1 MLSYRLTSAVIGVA
15 LAVIILWLVRRDRL
29 HGPYAVWW
37 VGAAGAVALFGSFP
51 QVFDLLAPGLGISY
65 PPVLALLLALALLL
79 IKILTMDLERSRQE
93 RQIRRLTQRM
103 AMLEVQ
109 TPLLRADRNP
119 SAEGRDT
126 EGDDTRS
133 ESGM

>member
-1 MLSYRLTSAVIGVA
+1 MLSYRVTSAVIGIA
-15 LAVIILWLVRRDRL
+15 LAFVILWLVRRDHL

-37 VGAAGAVALFGSFP
+37 VGAAGAVAIFGSFP
-51 QVFDLLAPGLGISY
+51 QVFDLLAPALGISY
-65 PPVLALLLALALLL
+65 PPVLALLLAFALLL

-109 TPLLRADRNP
+109 APLVGTDRKP
-119 SAEGRDT
+119 SVEGRGT
-126 EGDDTRS
+126 EGDNARS
-133 ESGM
+133 ESVT